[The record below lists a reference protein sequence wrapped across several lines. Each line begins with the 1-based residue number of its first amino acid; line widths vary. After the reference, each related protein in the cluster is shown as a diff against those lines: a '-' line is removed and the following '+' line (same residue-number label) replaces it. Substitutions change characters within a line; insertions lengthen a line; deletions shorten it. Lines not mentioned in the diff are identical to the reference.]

1 MKLCYESVYIVF
13 NLVASNRSGGNL
25 LYDSTFR
32 VNKRHYRRYI
42 FIRLVWT
49 RNRSIFPIVK
59 SNAFT
64 NFENV
69 ETRLKIAPIQNRWI
83 FEAKERREKKRAA
96 ITRSISSPFN
106 DSFSI
111 SFSLEKKISR
121 FSKFTSRN
129 VFYPS
134 PSIKQ
139 LLRKKNG
146 ASSSYLVSSKR
157 YINHFRI
164 EVIDTLL
171 LNEIIWIS
179 RFTNLL
185 LLLLLFVKYSRSTSR
200 LIARNSYNNGSF
212 PSNRIERMI
221 PRRILAQVDR
231 RLSR

>member
-139 LLRKKNG
+139 LLRKKKRSIVILPRFLQTIYKSFSNRSYRHVIIKRNYMNFSFYE
-146 ASSSYLVSSKR
+146 SSSSSSSIRKVQSFNVSS
-157 YINHFRI
+157 N
-164 EVIDTLL
+164 
-171 LNEIIWIS
+171 
-179 RFTNLL
+179 
-185 LLLLLFVKYSRSTSR
+185 RSK
-200 LIARNSYNNGSF
+200 L
-212 PSNRIERMI
+212 
-221 PRRILAQVDR
+221 V
-231 RLSR
+231 